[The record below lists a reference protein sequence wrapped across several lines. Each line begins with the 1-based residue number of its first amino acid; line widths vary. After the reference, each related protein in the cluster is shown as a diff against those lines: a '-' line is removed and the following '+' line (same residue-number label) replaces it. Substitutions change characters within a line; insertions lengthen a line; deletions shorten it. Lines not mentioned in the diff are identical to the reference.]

1 MSNWFDFNFIYNLV
15 IIGLIVLISLIFLL
29 MSMFVLLRKRKIKI
43 NSLNDKIEQLLA
55 KLQQQAN
62 TANELNLMNNN
73 RFNYLNSVFKSMN
86 EGVIAYNQ
94 EGEIILVNPSAQK
107 YIGLGN
113 EVLFNIS
120 KKNYLYENI
129 LAQVKMTLETQVY
142 TNQVIKIEETSLKY
156 YQIETKSIIN
166 KYNKNDKIGV
176 LTVIKDVSEQTM
188 IEQLRNE
195 FIENVSHEFRTPMTL
210 ISGVAESLK
219 IWEDLPKKEK
229 KRALDIIEIETKR
242 LEKLV
247 TELLSLANVKNKSS
261 EAQALSKFD
270 VSLLMEEVIKTMN
283 QIGKS
288 KNISLIL
295 TIKSRPLIVKANYQ
309 LLYQAIS
316 NLIDNA
322 IKYSFKDQS
331 VKIIVRKLSNQ
342 AQIKVIDQGIGI
354 SKNDQ
359 QRIFER
365 FYRVVKDRNSKTGG
379 SGIGLSLVKSILDAI
394 DGQVSVESKLN
405 RGSTFTVKLP
415 LERVNYE
422 NTIN

>member
-15 IIGLIVLISLIFLL
+15 IIGLIVLIGLIFLL

-129 LAQVKMTLETQVY
+129 MAQVKMTLETQVY
-142 TNQVIKIEETSLKY
+142 TNQVVKIEETSLKY

-261 EAQALSKFD
+261 EAEALSKFD

>member
-15 IIGLIVLISLIFLL
+15 IIGLIVLIGLIFLL

-129 LAQVKMTLETQVY
+129 MAQVKMTLETQVY
-142 TNQVIKIEETSLKY
+142 TNQVVKIEETSLKY

-261 EAQALSKFD
+261 EAEALSKFD

-283 QIGKS
+283 QIGES

>member
-1 MSNWFDFNFIYNLV
+1 
-15 IIGLIVLISLIFLL
+15 
-29 MSMFVLLRKRKIKI
+29 MFVLLRKRKIKI
-43 NSLNDKIEQLLA
+43 NSLNNKIEQLLA

>member
-1 MSNWFDFNFIYNLV
+1 
-15 IIGLIVLISLIFLL
+15 
-29 MSMFVLLRKRKIKI
+29 MFVLLRKRKIKI

>member
-15 IIGLIVLISLIFLL
+15 IIGLIVLIGLIFLL

-129 LAQVKMTLETQVY
+129 MAQVKMTLETQVY
-142 TNQVIKIEETSLKY
+142 TNQVVKIEETSLKY

-176 LTVIKDVSEQTM
+176 LTVLKDVSEQTM

-210 ISGVAESLK
+210 ISGIAESLK

-247 TELLSLANVKNKSS
+247 TELLALANVKNKSTES
-261 EAQALSKFD
+261 QTLTKFD
-270 VSLLMEEVIKTMN
+270 VSLLMEEVVKTMN

-288 KNISLIL
+288 KNITLIL

>member
-1 MSNWFDFNFIYNLV
+1 
-15 IIGLIVLISLIFLL
+15 
-29 MSMFVLLRKRKIKI
+29 
-43 NSLNDKIEQLLA
+43 
-55 KLQQQAN
+55 
-62 TANELNLMNNN
+62 
-73 RFNYLNSVFKSMN
+73 
-86 EGVIAYNQ
+86 
-94 EGEIILVNPSAQK
+94 
-107 YIGLGN
+107 
-113 EVLFNIS
+113 
-120 KKNYLYENI
+120 
-129 LAQVKMTLETQVY
+129 
-142 TNQVIKIEETSLKY
+142 
-156 YQIETKSIIN
+156 
-166 KYNKNDKIGV
+166 
-176 LTVIKDVSEQTM
+176 
-188 IEQLRNE
+188 
-195 FIENVSHEFRTPMTL
+195 
-210 ISGVAESLK
+210 
-219 IWEDLPKKEK
+219 
-229 KRALDIIEIETKR
+229 
-242 LEKLV
+242 
-247 TELLSLANVKNKSS
+247 
-261 EAQALSKFD
+261 
-270 VSLLMEEVIKTMN
+270 MN

-288 KNISLIL
+288 KNITLIL

>member
-15 IIGLIVLISLIFLL
+15 IIGLIVLIGLIFLL

-43 NSLNDKIEQLLA
+43 NSLNDKIEQLLT

-129 LAQVKMTLETQVY
+129 MAQVNMTLETQVY
-142 TNQVIKIEETSLKY
+142 TNQVVKIEETSLKY
-156 YQIETKSIIN
+156 YQIETKTIIN

-270 VSLLMEEVIKTMN
+270 VSLLMEEVIKTMK

>member
-1 MSNWFDFNFIYNLV
+1 
-15 IIGLIVLISLIFLL
+15 
-29 MSMFVLLRKRKIKI
+29 MFVLLRKRKIKI

-55 KLQQQAN
+55 KLEQQAN

-86 EGVIAYNQ
+86 EGVLAYNQ

-113 EVLFNIS
+113 EVLFNIN

-129 LAQVKMTLETQVY
+129 MAQVKMTLETQVY
-142 TNQVIKIEETSLKY
+142 TNQVVKIEETSLKY

-176 LTVIKDVSEQTM
+176 LTVIKDVSEQMM

>member
-1 MSNWFDFNFIYNLV
+1 
-15 IIGLIVLISLIFLL
+15 
-29 MSMFVLLRKRKIKI
+29 MFVLLRKRKIKI
-43 NSLNDKIEQLLA
+43 NSLNDKIEQLLT

-129 LAQVKMTLETQVY
+129 MAQVNMTLETQVY
-142 TNQVIKIEETSLKY
+142 TNQVVKIEETSLKY
-156 YQIETKSIIN
+156 YQIETKTIIN

-270 VSLLMEEVIKTMN
+270 VSLLMEEVIKTMK

>member
-1 MSNWFDFNFIYNLV
+1 MSL
-15 IIGLIVLISLIFLL
+15 
-29 MSMFVLLRKRKIKI
+29 FVLLRKRKIKI

-55 KLQQQAN
+55 KLEQQAN

-86 EGVIAYNQ
+86 EGVLAYNQ

-129 LAQVKMTLETQVY
+129 MAQVKMTLETQVY

-270 VSLLMEEVIKTMN
+270 VSLLIEEVIKTMN

>member
-15 IIGLIVLISLIFLL
+15 IIGLFVLIGLIFLL

-129 LAQVKMTLETQVY
+129 MAQVKMTLETQVY
-142 TNQVIKIEETSLKY
+142 TNQVVKIEETSLKY

-261 EAQALSKFD
+261 EAEALSKFD

-283 QIGKS
+283 QIGES

-342 AQIKVIDQGIGI
+342 AQIKVIDQGMGI

-359 QRIFER
+359 QRIFDR

-422 NTIN
+422 NTIS

>member
-15 IIGLIVLISLIFLL
+15 IIGLIVLIGLIFLL

-55 KLQQQAN
+55 KLEQQAN

-86 EGVIAYNQ
+86 EGVLAYNQ

-113 EVLFNIS
+113 EVLFNIN

-129 LAQVKMTLETQVY
+129 MAQVKMTLETQVY
-142 TNQVIKIEETSLKY
+142 TNQVVKIEETSLKY

-176 LTVIKDVSEQTM
+176 LTVIKDVSEQMM

>member
-15 IIGLIVLISLIFLL
+15 IIGLIVLIGLIFLL

>member
-15 IIGLIVLISLIFLL
+15 IIGLFVLIGLIFLL

-120 KKNYLYENI
+120 KENYLYENI
-129 LAQVKMTLETQVY
+129 MAQVKMTLETQVY
-142 TNQVIKIEETSLKY
+142 TNQVVKIEETSLKY

-261 EAQALSKFD
+261 EAEALSKFD

-283 QIGKS
+283 QIGES

>member
-15 IIGLIVLISLIFLL
+15 IIGLIVLIGLIFLL
-29 MSMFVLLRKRKIKI
+29 MSMFVLLRSRKNKI
-43 NSLNDKIEQLLA
+43 NSLNHKIEQIIV
-55 KLQQQAN
+55 KLEQQAN

-86 EGVIAYNQ
+86 EGVLAYNQ

-113 EVLFNIS
+113 EVLFNIN

-129 LAQVKMTLETQVY
+129 MTQVTSTLKTQVT
-142 TNQVIKIEETSLKY
+142 TNQVVKVEDSILKY
-156 YQIETKSIIN
+156 YQIETKPIIN

-176 LTVIKDVSEQTM
+176 LTVLKDVSEQTM

-210 ISGVAESLK
+210 ISGIAESLK

-247 TELLSLANVKNKSS
+247 TELLALANVKNKSTES
-261 EAQALSKFD
+261 QTLTKFD
-270 VSLLMEEVIKTMN
+270 VSLLTEEVVKTMN
-283 QIGKS
+283 HIGKS
-288 KNISLIL
+288 KNITLIL

-422 NTIN
+422 NIIN

>member
-15 IIGLIVLISLIFLL
+15 IIGLIVLIGLIFLL

-129 LAQVKMTLETQVY
+129 MAQVKMTLETQVY
-142 TNQVIKIEETSLKY
+142 TNQVVKIEETSLKY

-261 EAQALSKFD
+261 EAEALSKFD

-283 QIGKS
+283 HIGES

>member
-1 MSNWFDFNFIYNLV
+1 
-15 IIGLIVLISLIFLL
+15 
-29 MSMFVLLRKRKIKI
+29 MFVLLRKRKIKI

-129 LAQVKMTLETQVY
+129 MAQVKMTLETQVY
-142 TNQVIKIEETSLKY
+142 TNQVVKIEETSLKY

-176 LTVIKDVSEQTM
+176 LTVLKDVSEQTM

-210 ISGVAESLK
+210 ISGIAESLK

-247 TELLSLANVKNKSS
+247 TELLALANVKNKSTES
-261 EAQALSKFD
+261 QTLTKFD
-270 VSLLMEEVIKTMN
+270 VSLLMEEVVKTMN

-288 KNISLIL
+288 KNITLIL